1 MPEILKRKEIRNL
14 DIPVYYYNSANA
26 NTFYFYDALISL
38 CKRIFVRDYSY
49 LEFFFIIYIYFFL
62 SLDEN
67 QNIKANRKINSIL
80 QSKYNEFSKAIE
92 ETDFTSAHVIAFN
105 LIMKILLTKR
115 IKKLEET
122 EELYHFFQAFNFF
135 LRLAINNAN
144 KTNSKRYFK

>member
-1 MPEILKRKEIRNL
+1 MFETIHILSFFL
-14 DIPVYYYNSANA
+14 LF
-26 NTFYFYDALISL
+26 TLI
-38 CKRIFVRDYSY
+38 
-49 LEFFFIIYIYFFL
+49 FFL

-80 QSKYNEFSKAIE
+80 HSKYNVFSKAIE

-122 EELYHFFQAFNFF
+122 EELHHFFQVFNFF
-135 LRLAINNAN
+135 LKTCN
-144 KTNSKRYFK
+144 K